1 MVRDRTRKLEE
12 EVADL
17 KARWPAHSVKPS
29 MWQRLEETEEELEK
43 GRGEASDGVEST
55 STASVASWP
64 WKGLQVS
71 LRSARNMAR
80 SISPVASRSDVR
92 AEYVWPPGPVGATSS
107 DRNTPAKCRWQT
119 VRSAGPAAIACVRAR
134 LTQSGWPLS
143 EQ

>member
-71 LRSARNMAR
+71 LRSARNMALVDFAR
-80 SISPVASRSDVR
+80 CQPERCEGRICLASRACRSHLLRQEHPGEVPMADPALCR
-92 AEYVWPPGPVGATSS
+92 ACGDCLRACPLDAIRMAT
-107 DRNTPAKCRWQT
+107 
-119 VRSAGPAAIACVRAR
+119 V
-134 LTQSGWPLS
+134 
-143 EQ
+143 